1 MTTKEESK
9 QSTEKNNQT
18 NSMNLALIGGV
29 VGAGIGLLSS
39 PGTSK
44 KVMKSLSESE
54 VMRSAGKELKRT
66 AQEILTEQAINSF
79 RQTASG
85 YMNGGGFL
93 PKKKNEQQDEEQDQD
108 QDEQQN
114 KSKEQDSSQ
123 EQLSSEYDEIKEEN
137 KQLNDR
143 LEKIEEMLNNLVE
156 SKK

>member
-1 MTTKEESK
+1 MADKEQKNQNNDENTESK
-9 QSTEKNNQT
+9 NDQSH
-18 NSMNLALIGGV
+18 SMNLAIIGGV

-44 KVMKSLSESE
+44 KVMKSLGESE

-66 AQEILTEQAINSF
+66 AQEIITEQALSSL

-85 YMNGGGFL
+85 YMNGGGL
-93 PKKKNEQQDEEQDQD
+93 LSPKKKNNEQE
-108 QDEQQN
+108 
-114 KSKEQDSSQ
+114 DSNESSN
-123 EQLSSEYDEIKEEN
+123 EDNSSEYEEIKEDN

-143 LEKIEEMLNNLVE
+143 LERIEEMLSNLVD

>member
-1 MTTKEESK
+1 MADKEKQNQKEEKNENTESK
-9 QSTEKNNQT
+9 NEQSS

-29 VGAGIGLLSS
+29 VGAGVGLLSS

-66 AQEILTEQAINSF
+66 AQEILTEQAMSSF

-85 YMNGGGFL
+85 YMNGGGLFS
-93 PKKKNEQQDEEQDQD
+93 PKKKIEDQQDSQNDKNESNDEE
-108 QDEQQN
+108 N
-114 KSKEQDSSQ
+114 SSQ
-123 EQLSSEYDEIKEEN
+123 YEEIKEDN

-143 LEKIEEMLNNLVE
+143 LEKIEDMLNELVN

>member
-66 AQEILTEQAINSF
+66 AQEILMEQAINSF

-85 YMNGGGFL
+85 YMSGGGFL
-93 PKKKNEQQDEEQDQD
+93 PKKRNEQQDQQQD
-108 QDEQQN
+108 
-114 KSKEQDSSQ
+114 KSKEEESSQ
-123 EQLSSEYDEIKEEN
+123 EQSSSEYDEIKEEN
-137 KQLNDR
+137 KQLSDR
-143 LEKIEEMLNNLVE
+143 LERIEEMLNNLVE

>member
-85 YMNGGGFL
+85 YMSGGGFL
-93 PKKKNEQQDEEQDQD
+93 PKKKNEQQDEDQD
-108 QDEQQN
+108 QDGQQN
-114 KSKEQDSSQ
+114 KSKEEDSSQ
-123 EQLSSEYDEIKEEN
+123 EQSSSEYDEIKEEN

>member
-54 VMRSAGKELKRT
+54 VMRSAGKEIKRT
-66 AQEILTEQAINSF
+66 AQEILMEQAVNSF
-79 RQTASG
+79 RQTASD

-93 PKKKNEQQDEEQDQD
+93 PKKRNEQQEDQEGEQQDE
-108 QDEQQN
+108 
-114 KSKEQDSSQ
+114 SKEEESSQ
-123 EQLSSEYDEIKEEN
+123 EQSSSEYEEIKEDN

-143 LEKIEEMLNNLVE
+143 LERIEEMLNNLVE

>member
-54 VMRSAGKELKRT
+54 VMRSAGKEIKRT
-66 AQEILTEQAINSF
+66 AQEILMEQAVNSF
-79 RQTASG
+79 RQTATG

-93 PKKKNEQQDEEQDQD
+93 PKKRNEQQEDQEGEQQDE
-108 QDEQQN
+108 
-114 KSKEQDSSQ
+114 SKEEESSQ
-123 EQLSSEYDEIKEEN
+123 EQSSSEYEEIKEDN

-143 LEKIEEMLNNLVE
+143 LERIEEMLNNLVE